1 MQQVKK
7 EIILVIVGFL
17 LAVSF
22 AVSAWA
28 VPGLINYQGKL
39 LENGGILLNK
49 ELFNNVTYHR

>member
-22 AVSAWA
+22 AVSTWA

>member
-1 MQQVKK
+1 MKRVEK
-7 EIILVIVGFL
+7 EIIMVIFGFL
-17 LAVSF
+17 LTVSF